1 MSAPVIV
8 LGLGWIFLL
17 AFTTALI
24 LTRASRERVIRA
36 RIAEDIREHA
46 AEVARFR
53 PNGDYARGMTTAAR
67 IAEGVTFRVSPGFV
81 SRDGSGNVRPAG
93 DYRRSS

>member
-1 MSAPVIV
+1 MSAAVV
-8 LGLGWIFLL
+8 VFGTVFIFL
-17 AFTTALI
+17 TAATVALV
-24 LTRASRERVIRA
+24 LSRASRERDIRA